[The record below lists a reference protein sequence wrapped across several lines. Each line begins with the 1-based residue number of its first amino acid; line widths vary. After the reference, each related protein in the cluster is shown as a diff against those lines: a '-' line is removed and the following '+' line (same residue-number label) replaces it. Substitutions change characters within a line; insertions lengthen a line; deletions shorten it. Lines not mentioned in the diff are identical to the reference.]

1 MRIPRLIPE
10 LPLLWR
16 ELTELSARKRTY
28 VIRSVGAIVILS
40 AVLVL
45 LEGAS
50 SRVQAGGMSAG
61 VFNVQLMGIGSVAFP
76 QIVNVLFLAVELLMP
91 AFTCG
96 AIAMEKERN
105 TLGTLFVTRLSPLT
119 IVLEKLGSRLVPM
132 LTILLLTF
140 PVLAFVYSLGGVES
154 SRLYSAVWLLFWESV
169 LYASIGLLCSA
180 WYSTTVAAFVASY
193 VLTGFLVF
201 LTFLMQLPLPTP
213 QMIWRAGELGGIG
226 PGRGRTAFL
235 YSIDSSTLSGLVYAT
250 VPVMVAIAGM
260 LLLTRSL
267 LFRRA
272 FVGHSSMLLR
282 IFRRVDG
289 VFQRLND
296 RAGGVMIIPDRV
308 SLPGLDPVAWREREK
323 KTLGKARY
331 LVRVLMVFEFPV
343 MFLCIMFV
351 MYGNAS
357 NSTDMQRVLYLMWA
371 ITGMMVAVK
380 AATLISSER
389 TRETL
394 DALLSTSLTNRE
406 LLQQKI
412 VGMRRLMLV
421 MGTPLMSVHLTLFL
435 MHVNFGGWDT
445 AAGLV
450 SIGLLLLYFVIA
462 MVASWNLM
470 HLMSWLSLLLGGRS
484 RSQTKS
490 VLLATILLAIWGVS
504 SALFL
509 QTEGGRYRGGYSGY
523 GGYGAYDREYEAYE
537 TVQFWRVQKRLF
549 RLDGAVDAAQQFL
562 SAATYGNYRQ
572 FSIGSDYGTD
582 SNILLEGLV
591 LAVVLGWHWGLYR
604 FVRWLTLRMSPWI
617 LERNDVGVGTG
628 ELQRDHTVLMEGTS

>member
-1 MRIPRLIPE
+1 MRVPRLIPE

-28 VIRSVGAIVILS
+28 VIRSIGAIVILS
-40 AVLVL
+40 AVLLMLDGVS
-45 LEGAS
+45 GMAAS
-50 SRVQAGGMSAG
+50 GRSTADRLS
-61 VFNVQLMGIGSVAFP
+61 FELMGVGSVAFP
-76 QIVNVLFLAVELLMP
+76 RIVSILFLAVELLMP

-105 TLGTLFVTRLSPLT
+105 TLGTLFVTRLSPIT
-119 IVLEKLGSRLVPM
+119 IVLEKLGSRLIPM

-154 SRLYSAVWLLFWESV
+154 SRLYAAVWLLFWESV

-193 VLTGFLVF
+193 VLTGFLIF
-201 LTFLMQLPLPTP
+201 LTFLMRLPLPTP
-213 QMIWRAGELGGIG
+213 QMIWQAGEVGGYWL
-226 PGRGRTAFL
+226 GRGRTAFL
-235 YSIDSSTLSGLVYAT
+235 YSIGSSTGWGLVLAT
-250 VPVMVAIAGM
+250 LPVMVSIAAM

-272 FVGHSSMLLR
+272 FVGHSSMLLK
-282 IFRRVDG
+282 IFRVVDNF
-289 VFQRLND
+289 FQRLND
-296 RAGGVMIIPDRV
+296 RAGGVMIIPDRI

-343 MFLCIMFV
+343 MFLCITFV
-351 MYGNAS
+351 MFGDAN
-357 NSTDMQRVLYLMWA
+357 NSTNMQGVLLLMWA

-394 DALLSTSLTNRE
+394 DALLSTSITNRE
-406 LLQQKI
+406 LLLQKI
-412 VGMRRLMLV
+412 LGMRRLMLV
-421 MGTPLMSVHLTLFL
+421 MATPLLSVHLTLFL
-435 MHVNFGGWDT
+435 MHCNYGSWDT
-445 AAGLV
+445 LAGLAN
-450 SIGLLLLYFVIA
+450 IGLLLLYLVVA
-462 MVASWNLM
+462 MAASWNLM
-470 HLMSWLSLLLGGRS
+470 HLMAWVSLLLGGRS
-484 RSQTKS
+484 RGQAKS
-490 VLLATILLAIWGVS
+490 VLMATILLAIWGVS
-504 SALFL
+504 SVLFL
-509 QTEGGRYRGGYSGY
+509 RTEGELYRGGFSGY
-523 GGYGAYDREYEAYE
+523 GREYEAYE

-562 SAATYGNYRQ
+562 SAATYGSFRQ
-572 FSIGSDYGTD
+572 FSIGSTYGTD
-582 SNILLEGLV
+582 SSMLLEGLV

-617 LERNDVGVGTG
+617 LERSDTDAETFTRTRATQSLMKGTG
-628 ELQRDHTVLMEGTS
+628 